1 MEITRPKGLESITN
15 QMAVYLEMNTTDI
28 DDIGSDDADCMNRWC
43 TSPLFAEKKIDHKWW
58 IRIISRKMN
67 GDKLK

>member
-1 MEITRPKGLESITN
+1 
-15 QMAVYLEMNTTDI
+15 MAVYLEMNTTDI
-28 DDIGSDDADCMNRWC
+28 DDIESDDADNMNRMVVYESAFWR
-43 TSPLFAEKKIDHKWW
+43 EKKLDHKWW